1 MAGIGQV
8 QHTRTGY
15 KAIDCV
21 AYRHMPAALSLAA
34 APRDIMLYRIVDYGP
49 SQITSA
55 ERPADDHDLLLLT
68 RGSGTAARGR
78 VAGER
83 FQLSPNRDL
92 RTTFVPHGADSR
104 IEFGTSAKSINL
116 LLPKG
121 CLASTIEDRARGP
134 IGPLLF
140 DDNPTL
146 IGLISLI
153 ELELFRPGFVA
164 DMIADQAMR
173 AMALILAGVDTN
185 GFIAESDRI
194 TLPPVR
200 LRRVI
205 DFIEANLA
213 EPLTL
218 ELLAQVA
225 GLSVF
230 HFARVFRQSTGF
242 SPYRYVSERR
252 LLRAQRLLMASELSV
267 HEIAQACGYPRH
279 ANFSA
284 AFARARGMPPSAY
297 RAYFAL

>member
-1 MAGIGQV
+1 MTAIGQV
-8 QHTRTGY
+8 QHTRTGHQ
-15 KAIDCV
+15 AIDCV
-21 AYRHMPAALSLAA
+21 AYRHAPAALSLAS

-49 SQITSA
+49 ARMTSA

-68 RGSGTAARGR
+68 RGSGTAACGR
-78 VAGER
+78 LAGEPFR
-83 FQLSPNRDL
+83 LTPNRDL
-92 RTTFVPHGADSR
+92 RATFVPHGADAR
-104 IEFGTSAKSINL
+104 IEFGTSAKSVNL
-116 LLPKG
+116 LIAKG
-121 CLASTIEDRARGP
+121 CLDAAIEDRARGP

-140 DDNPTL
+140 GGNPTL

-153 ELELFRPGFVA
+153 ELELFRPGLVA
-164 DMIADQAMR
+164 DMIADQALR
-173 AMALILAGVDTN
+173 SMALILSGIDPQ
-185 GFIAESDRI
+185 GFSAESDRI

-213 EPLTL
+213 GQLTL
-218 ELLAQVA
+218 ELLAHVA

-252 LLRAQRLLMASELSV
+252 LLRAQRLLMATGLPV

-297 RAYFAL
+297 RACFAL